1 MMRVCRNTP
10 AGASATI
17 PQPGVTTSA
26 TGDQKYL
33 YTLVKSS
40 KKRASPCRNSPYA
53 AMPSPLI
60 TSLAFVMLAPSA
72 SLAATTAFNL
82 GSLSSGASGSN
93 TDSVVLNGASPTA
106 SPGDV
111 SSGYSGGQ
119 RTTVPFNPALNPS
132 ASSPF
137 TIEFWANPSTS
148 DNDDAVVSN
157 RFAGTNRS
165 GWTFFQRSAAV
176 GWNFRM
182 YSGSG
187 GATGWDLTGGTAT
200 LNDWSHVVVT
210 WNGSAAQLFVN
221 GFLADTTNG
230 ATTGPFTYNP
240 NSALNSPSLNIGANF
255 DGGSPFN
262 GLIDEV
268 AWYPTA
274 LSSSQISNHFSLAAS
289 PVQDAY
295 RNTILADGAALYIAN
310 APEPST
316 VMALGLCAA
325 AAGLRRRRTV

>member
-1 MMRVCRNTP
+1 MKHTLTLGLAGIILATP
-10 AGASATI
+10 AI
-17 PQPGVTTSA
+17 
-26 TGDQKYL
+26 
-33 YTLVKSS
+33 
-40 KKRASPCRNSPYA
+40 
-53 AMPSPLI
+53 
-60 TSLAFVMLAPSA
+60 
-72 SLAATTAFNL
+72 AATTAFNL
-82 GSLSSGASGSN
+82 GSLGSGANGTN
-93 TDSVVLNGASPTA
+93 TDNVVLNGASPTA

-111 SSGYSGGQ
+111 SSGYNNNGE
-119 RTTVPFNPALNPS
+119 RTTIPFNSALNPS

-137 TIEFWANPSTS
+137 TIEFWANPSAS

-157 RFAGTNRS
+157 RFATGNRS
-165 GWTFFQRSAAV
+165 GWTFFQRSAAL

-200 LNDWSHVVVT
+200 LNAWSHVVVT

-221 GFLADTTNG
+221 GFLADTTND